1 MELGL
6 VGVHDPDPAVAAAS
20 LAIGLTGEALNMSEL
35 IFYRLS
41 IRP

>member
-6 VGVHDPDPAVAAAS
+6 VGVDDADDAAAAAS

-35 IFYRLS
+35 IFHRLS